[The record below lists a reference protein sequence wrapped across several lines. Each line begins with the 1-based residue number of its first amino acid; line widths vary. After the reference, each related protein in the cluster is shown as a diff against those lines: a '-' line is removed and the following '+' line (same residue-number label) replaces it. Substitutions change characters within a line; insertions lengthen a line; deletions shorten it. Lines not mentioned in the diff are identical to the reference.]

1 MFLGFKVAII
11 DDEKDIRES
20 ISQWLTLTG
29 YETDVFS
36 DADSA
41 LKIIGNG
48 YPGVVITDI
57 RMPGL
62 GGMELLKRLSH
73 IDPQI
78 PVILI
83 TGHGDV
89 PMAVEA
95 MRIGAYDFL
104 EKPFEPEKISELTLS
119 AMKLRQSSLEL
130 EKQKKDFSGLNN
142 DLTKLV
148 GVSSL
153 WKGVTEKLSDIGSA
167 NRHLLIKG
175 ETGVGKTM
183 LAHTFSRANP
193 RSKKDPLILS
203 CNMFLSPE
211 VVDNS
216 SFLSLVSEKLLLIES
231 VRGGDLVLE
240 DVERL
245 PKQFQD
251 WLLKF
256 LNNQVGSETRIISI
270 DNSIS
275 KDGASNNTL
284 RKDLYFRLADL
295 VIDIPPLRE
304 RPEDI
309 LALFNHYLSQFSLEY
324 ELQEIQLTTDD
335 VFKISQFPWPGN
347 TRQLKSVVERF
358 VLGNRRG
365 YLSLSSILIDD
376 NSKMTLNYN
385 YEGRPLKEYVDSFEK
400 MLITNAMQRYQGS
413 ISFVM
418 KELQLPRRTLNEKM
432 AKYNLQRSDY
442 I

>member
-1 MFLGFKVAII
+1 MFPGFKVAII

-29 YETDVFS
+29 YETDVFP

-41 LKIIGNG
+41 LKTIGNG
-48 YPGVVITDI
+48 YPGVVISDI

-62 GGMELLKRLSH
+62 DGMELLQRLTRV
-73 IDPQI
+73 DPKI

-89 PMAVEA
+89 PMAVHA

-104 EKPFEPEKISELTLS
+104 EKPFEPEKISKLTLS
-119 AMKLRQSSLEL
+119 AMKLRQTSLEL
-130 EKQKKDFSGLNN
+130 EKYKKDFSGISK
-142 DLTKLV
+142 DLTKLIGISTV
-148 GVSSL
+148 
-153 WKGVTEKLSDIGSA
+153 WKRITEKLIEIGSA

-183 LAHTFSRANP
+183 LAHTFSGTNL
-193 RSKKDPLILS
+193 RSYKDPLVIS
-203 CNMFLSPE
+203 CNIFLSPE
-211 VVDNS
+211 VVDNA
-216 SFLSLVSEKLLLIES
+216 SFLSLVNEKLLLIES
-231 VRGGDLVLE
+231 ARGGDLVLE
-240 DVERL
+240 DIEKL

-256 LNNQVGSETRIISI
+256 LNDQIGSGTRIISI

-275 KDGASNNTL
+275 KDGASTNTL

-295 VIDIPPLRE
+295 IIDIPPLRE
-304 RPEDI
+304 RPEDT
-309 LALFNHYLSQFSLEY
+309 LALFNHYLSLYSSEHG
-324 ELQEIQLTTDD
+324 LQEIQLTTDD
-335 VFKISQFPWPGN
+335 DFKISKFPWPGN
-347 TRQLKSVVERF
+347 IRQLKSVVEKF
-358 VLGNRRG
+358 VSGNRRG
-365 YLSLSSILIDD
+365 YVSLSSILIDD
-376 NSKMTLNYN
+376 NSKLTSHYN
-385 YEGRPLKEYVDSFEK
+385 EEGRPLKEYVDSFEK

-418 KELQLPRRTLNEKM
+418 KELKLPRRTLNEKM

>member
-1 MFLGFKVAII
+1 MFPGYKVAII

-29 YETDVFS
+29 YETDVFP

-48 YPGVVITDI
+48 YPGVVISDI

-62 GGMELLKRLSH
+62 DGMELLQRLTRL
-73 IDPQI
+73 DPEI

-89 PMAVEA
+89 PMAVHA

-104 EKPFEPEKISELTLS
+104 EKPFEPEKISKLTLS
-119 AMKLRQSSLEL
+119 AMKLRQTSLEL
-130 EKQKKDFSGLNN
+130 VKFKKDFSGINK
-142 DLTKLV
+142 DLTKLI
-148 GVSSL
+148 GVSRV
-153 WKGVTEKLSDIGSA
+153 WKRITEKLIEIGSA

-183 LAHTFSRANP
+183 LAHTFSGANP
-193 RSKKDPLILS
+193 RSYKDPLVVS
-203 CNMFLSPE
+203 CNIFLSPE
-211 VVDNS
+211 VVDNA
-216 SFLSLVSEKLLLIES
+216 SFLSLVNEKLLLIES
-231 VRGGDLVLE
+231 GRGGDLILE
-240 DVERL
+240 DIEKL
-245 PKQFQD
+245 PNQFQD

-256 LNNQVGSETRIISI
+256 LNDQIGSGTRIISI

-275 KDGASNNTL
+275 KDGESTNTL

-295 VIDIPPLRE
+295 IIDIPPLRE
-304 RPEDI
+304 RPEDT
-309 LALFNHYLSQFSLEY
+309 LALFNHYLSLYSSEY
-324 ELQEIQLTTDD
+324 GLQEIQLTTDD
-335 VFKISQFPWPGN
+335 VFKISKFPWPGN
-347 TRQLKSVVERF
+347 IRQLNSVVEKF
-358 VLGNRRG
+358 VSGNRRG
-365 YLSLSSILIDD
+365 YVSLSSILIDD
-376 NSKMTLNYN
+376 NSKLVSHYTE
-385 YEGRPLKEYVDSFEK
+385 EGRPLKEYVDSFEK

-413 ISFVM
+413 ISLVM
-418 KELQLPRRTLNEKM
+418 KELKLPRRTLNEKM
-432 AKYNLQRSDY
+432 AKYDLQRSDY

>member
-240 DVERL
+240 DIERL

-376 NSKMTLNYN
+376 NSKMTLSYN

>member
-1 MFLGFKVAII
+1 MFLGLKVAII

-142 DLTKLV
+142 DLTKLI

-153 WKGVTEKLSDIGSA
+153 WKRVTEKLLSLGSA

-240 DVERL
+240 DVEKL

-251 WLLKF
+251 WLLRF

-270 DNSIS
+270 DNSMS

-309 LALFNHYLSQFSLEY
+309 LALFNHYLSQFSLEF

-376 NSKMTLNYN
+376 NSKMTLSYN
-385 YEGRPLKEYVDSFEK
+385 DEGRPLKEYVDSFEK

>member
-1 MFLGFKVAII
+1 MFPGFKVAII

-29 YETDVFS
+29 YETDVFP

-48 YPGVVITDI
+48 YPGVVISDI

-62 GGMELLKRLSH
+62 DGMELLQRLTRV
-73 IDPQI
+73 DPKI

-89 PMAVEA
+89 PMAVHA

-104 EKPFEPEKISELTLS
+104 EKPFEPEKISKLTLS
-119 AMKLRQSSLEL
+119 AMKLRQTSLEL
-130 EKQKKDFSGLNN
+130 VKFKKDFSGINK
-142 DLTKLV
+142 DLTKLI
-148 GVSSL
+148 GVSRV
-153 WKGVTEKLSDIGSA
+153 WKRITEKLIEIGSA

-183 LAHTFSRANP
+183 LAHTFSGANP
-193 RSKKDPLILS
+193 RSYKDPLVLS
-203 CNMFLSPE
+203 CNIFLSPE
-211 VVDNS
+211 VVDNA

-231 VRGGDLVLE
+231 ARGGDLVLE
-240 DVERL
+240 DIEKL
-245 PKQFQD
+245 PSQFQD

-256 LNNQVGSETRIISI
+256 LNDQIGSGTRIISI

-275 KDGASNNTL
+275 KDGESTNTL

-295 VIDIPPLRE
+295 IIDIPPLRE
-304 RPEDI
+304 RPEDT
-309 LALFNHYLSQFSLEY
+309 LALFNHYLSLYSSEY
-324 ELQEIQLTTDD
+324 GLQEIQLTTDD
-335 VFKISQFPWPGN
+335 VFKISKFPWPGN
-347 TRQLKSVVERF
+347 IRQLNSVVEKF
-358 VLGNRRG
+358 VSGNRRG
-365 YLSLSSILIDD
+365 YVSLSSILIDD
-376 NSKMTLNYN
+376 NSRLISHYN
-385 YEGRPLKEYVDSFEK
+385 EEGRPLKEYVDSFEK

-413 ISFVM
+413 ISLVM
-418 KELQLPRRTLNEKM
+418 KELKLPRRTLNEKM

>member
-1 MFLGFKVAII
+1 MFPGFKVAII

-29 YETDVFS
+29 YETDVFP

-48 YPGVVITDI
+48 YPGVVISDI

-62 GGMELLKRLSH
+62 DGMELLQRLTRV
-73 IDPQI
+73 DPKI

-89 PMAVEA
+89 PMAVHA

-104 EKPFEPEKISELTLS
+104 EKPFEPEKISKLTLS
-119 AMKLRQSSLEL
+119 AMKLRQTSLEL
-130 EKQKKDFSGLNN
+130 VKFKKDFSGINK
-142 DLTKLV
+142 DLTKLI
-148 GVSSL
+148 GVSRV
-153 WKGVTEKLSDIGSA
+153 WKRITEKLIEVGSA

-183 LAHTFSRANP
+183 LAHTFSGANP
-193 RSKKDPLILS
+193 RSYKDPLVVS
-203 CNMFLSPE
+203 CNIFLSPE
-211 VVDNS
+211 VVDNA

-231 VRGGDLVLE
+231 ARGGDLVLE
-240 DVERL
+240 DIEKL
-245 PKQFQD
+245 PSQFQD

-256 LNNQVGSETRIISI
+256 LNDQIGSGTRIISI

-275 KDGASNNTL
+275 KDGESTNTL

-295 VIDIPPLRE
+295 IIDIPPLRE
-304 RPEDI
+304 RPEDT
-309 LALFNHYLSQFSLEY
+309 LALFNHYLSLYSSEY
-324 ELQEIQLTTDD
+324 GLQEIQLTTDD
-335 VFKISQFPWPGN
+335 VFKISKFPWPGN
-347 TRQLKSVVERF
+347 IRQLNSVVEKF
-358 VLGNRRG
+358 VSGNRRG
-365 YLSLSSILIDD
+365 YVSLSSILIDD
-376 NSKMTLNYN
+376 NSRLISHYN
-385 YEGRPLKEYVDSFEK
+385 EEGRPLKEYVDSFEK

-413 ISFVM
+413 ISLVM
-418 KELQLPRRTLNEKM
+418 KELKLPRRTLNEKM
-432 AKYNLQRSDY
+432 AKYDLQRSDY
-442 I
+442 V